1 MNLQSLLPAGICLLL
16 IVFFFSIVIS
26 NAVNIPNG
34 DDLYCLLLF
43 TQQFKDA
50 STLTERFQL
59 LLQQWVEHR
68 IVYSRLTALV
78 SYWLTSHVNFVT
90 IIVIGNLTLV
100 GFTFLFWKIIKK
112 TGVSLYYLIPVVLTL
127 FGPVAYE
134 ANLWA
139 GASTVYM
146 PVGFL
151 GLLTIYL
158 LVYHGRA
165 GIVLSLFTALL
176 ATFSFGNG
184 MFSFVAGLIVL
195 LYQRRYKTALLWG
208 ITGAAAVFLYFLD
221 FKLYSGT
228 NAFGISEHFQNP
240 LYLFY
245 NFFGFLGGILDYTE
259 NVNSPV
265 VAANIPGLLLGLLI
279 FAAICGGGF
288 LLMKERLSGSGISG
302 DKNLKVTWLGMA
314 AFIIITSVVMAYSRT
329 SGEGMNTL
337 SSRYKIYSMVSWI
350 LLYCFLLIY
359 FRKQKLVGLFF
370 GVTSLLMFLFNY
382 YTNYDKLTNYKS
394 YFLSGLFNYNYNGE
408 WLIYRHTDY
417 YEGASKILSDSIAGN
432 PDPVYVFNP
441 VFSQLSR
448 EELQRA
454 PLLKNIEVSE
464 AADCNGRAG
473 KCINLHTNDY
483 PEVSNDF
490 KGIYL
495 VVYNDTNIY
504 LFVANPV
511 KNGRMDM
518 LKDGEYYKKGFFL
531 DSNFGGVLKPG
542 SQYNLAIFCP
552 TEAEKIKRINYKIEG

>member
-16 IVFFFSIVIS
+16 IVFFFSLVIS

-50 STLTERFQL
+50 STLTERLQL

-68 IVYSRLTALV
+68 IVYSRLAALV

-100 GFTFLFWKIIKK
+100 GFTILFWKVIRR

-158 LVYHGRA
+158 LVYHGQA
-165 GIVLSLFTALL
+165 GVVLALLTALL

-184 MFSFVAGLIVL
+184 MFSFVAGLLVL
-195 LYQRRYKTALLWG
+195 LYQSRLKTAFLWT
-208 ITGAAAVFLYFLD
+208 ITGIAAVFLYFHD
-221 FKLYSGT
+221 FKMYSGT
-228 NAFGISEHFQNP
+228 NAFRISEHFKNP

-245 NFFGFLGGILDYTE
+245 NLFGFLGGTVDYTE
-259 NVNSPV
+259 NVGSPV
-265 VAANIPGLLLGLLI
+265 VAANIPALVFGFLI
-279 FAAICGGGF
+279 FVAICGGGF
-288 LLMKERLSGSGISG
+288 LLIKERLLEKEISG
-302 DKNLKVTWLGMA
+302 DTNLKVTWLGMV
-314 AFIIITSVVMAYSRT
+314 AFILITSVVMAYSRT

-359 FRKQKLVGLFF
+359 SRKKKLVGLIF
-370 GVTSLLMFLFNY
+370 GVLSLIMLLFNY
-382 YTNYDKLTNYKS
+382 YTSYDKLTNYKS
-394 YFLSGLFNYNYNGE
+394 YFLSGLFNYNYNKE
-408 WLIYRHTDY
+408 WVIYRHTDY
-417 YEGASKILSDSIAGN
+417 YEDASKIISDSIAGN
-432 PDPVYVFNP
+432 PEPVYVFNP
-441 VFSQLSR
+441 VFPHLSR
-448 EELQRA
+448 EELQQA
-454 PLLKNIEVSE
+454 PMLENIEVSE
-464 AADCNGRAG
+464 RTDCNGRPG
-473 KCINLHTNDY
+473 KCISLHTNDY
-483 PEVSNDF
+483 PNVSNYF

-511 KNGRMDM
+511 KNGRLNMFTKGD
-518 LKDGEYYKKGFFL
+518 YYKKGFFL
-531 DSNFGGVLKPG
+531 DSNFGAVLKPG
-542 SQYNLAIFCP
+542 SRYNLAIFCP
-552 TEAEKIKRINYKIEG
+552 TEAEKIKRIHYKIDG